1 MSTTTQP
8 HEASIF
14 DGLDAEMSPAAASA
28 ILSFG
33 FSSDQQ
39 NRMSELA
46 AKARDGAMTSDE
58 RAEADSFERVSSLIG
73 MLQSKARIALK
84 TSAS

>member
-1 MSTTTQP
+1 MSTTTKP

-14 DGLDAEMSPAAASA
+14 DGLDADMSPAAAAA

-33 FSSDQQ
+33 FSEQQ
-39 NRMSELA
+39 EARMRDLA
-46 AKARDGAMTSDE
+46 SKARSGAMTADE

-73 MLQSKARIALK
+73 MLQSKARISLK
-84 TSAS
+84 TSAP